1 MTTQIINNE
10 CWLSVN
16 LNLLVKKRAEIQ
28 GIIIDDDTVDEL
40 ANEMRTRATLDFL
53 FEEVDNMLLVWG
65 NDDGQYMGQ
74 RSLSSPPELITY
86 DILEGNGWEL
96 KVPRRP
102 SEWISL

>member
-28 GIIIDDDTVDEL
+28 GILLDEEQTDYL
-40 ANEMRTRATLDFL
+40 ANEMRMRATLDFL
-53 FEEVDNMLLVWG
+53 FEEVDNLLLVWA

-74 RSLSSPPELITY
+74 RSEEAPEMITY
-86 DILEGNGWEL
+86 TTLVGNGWEL
-96 KVPRRP
+96 KVPRR
-102 SEWISL
+102 SEEWISL

>member
-28 GIIIDDDTVDEL
+28 GIIINDDTVDEL

-53 FEEVDNMLLVWG
+53 FEEVDNMLLIWG
-65 NDDGQYMGQ
+65 NDAGQYLGQ
-74 RSLSSPPELITY
+74 RSVEPPKLITY
-86 DILEGNGWEL
+86 DTLEGNGWEL

-102 SEWISL
+102 DEWTSL

>member
-16 LNLLVKKRAEIQ
+16 LHLLVKKRAEIQ
-28 GIIIDDDTVDEL
+28 GIILDEGQVDYL

-53 FEEVDNMLLVWG
+53 FEEVDNMILFYG
-65 NDDGQYMGQ
+65 HDAGQYMGQ
-74 RSLSSPPELITY
+74 RSIEPPKLITY
-86 DILEGNGWEL
+86 DMLEGNGWEL

-102 SEWISL
+102 DEWTSL

>member
-28 GIIIDDDTVDEL
+28 GVILDEEQTDYL
-40 ANEMRTRATLDFL
+40 ANEMRMRATLDFL
-53 FEEVDNMLLVWG
+53 FEEVDNMLLVWAH
-65 NDDGQYMGQ
+65 DDGQFMGQ
-74 RSLSSPPELITY
+74 RSLSEPPKLITY
-86 DILEGNGWEL
+86 DMLEGNGWEL

-102 SEWISL
+102 SEWTSL